1 MSTIIKQ
8 VRSNQILKKTK
19 HLRIQWILDWSA
31 VAKGRTKV
39 QRVFMKKV
47 NQTANQIFNKFQHGS
62 SKIHS

>member
-8 VRSNQILKKTK
+8 ARSNQILKKTK
-19 HLRIQWILDWSA
+19 HLRIQWISDWSA

-47 NQTANQIFNKFQHGS
+47 NQTANQIFN
-62 SKIHS
+62 